1 MLVTWSYSVTMSDG
15 RIEVISKQ
23 NVLVKMDI
31 KTTEK
36 TNIMTGE
43 SVQIINK
50 PEFLELS
57 DCDFY
62 SHFSFLNNIVDVDKF
77 DILMDKND
85 VTHSESNTRA
95 IQKFDK
101 VIVANTEKKNANVNN
116 QTSRTNTVKP
126 AMKILLN

>member
-1 MLVTWSYSVTMSDG
+1 
-15 RIEVISKQ
+15 
-23 NVLVKMDI
+23 
-31 KTTEK
+31 
-36 TNIMTGE
+36 
-43 SVQIINK
+43 
-50 PEFLELS
+50 
-57 DCDFY
+57 
-62 SHFSFLNNIVDVDKF
+62 
-77 DILMDKND
+77 MDKND